1 MCGNLFVE
9 IRKKYKTGCKIAV
22 AVVTLLFATV
32 LIGAYRKALQFR
44 YEGVARI
51 RN

>member
-22 AVVTLLFATV
+22 AVVTLLFAAV
-32 LIGAYRKALQFR
+32 LTGAYFITENLMSLS
-44 YEGVARI
+44 
-51 RN
+51 